1 MVMAKVGMSLNT
13 FVFPGVPVPNR
24 ARAIQNR
31 DRAFHPSFAGSSS
44 PSLYSPPFSIPTHFI
59 PSPQNNSTNNS
70 QISVPQPSHIPVPS
84 SSTPPSFITVREV
97 INNIPVTRIVMNP
110 DYVARFRNFVPLPQA
125 IPRFGVPGESA
136 FGLTEIP
143 RSLIPVP
150 VIAPVIPPVATLK
163 VLVGRPATPRFGLS
177 GTAAGRVLQIP
188 PMKKARISVA
198 LSPSNY
204 LIYAR
209 RRQLGTTSL
218 QLPPNAS
225 QKVEPLPPVG
235 LKPVPEVPAEAV
247 CPKARR
253 VRVRIP
259 APEVQLSKALG
270 KTVNAPRRDGR
281 QHMKHKKEFKTRRGS
296 KLVQVYPKQ
305 LVAVAAA
312 VELVEVVPVV
322 ESVAVN
328 NELQLVDAVSE
339 DESVDNIVKEV
350 LLVAEKKSKEKA
362 PLRRSARI
370 ASQTVRRSARLANL
384 K

>member
-1 MVMAKVGMSLNT
+1 
-13 FVFPGVPVPNR
+13 
-24 ARAIQNR
+24 
-31 DRAFHPSFAGSSS
+31 
-44 PSLYSPPFSIPTHFI
+44 
-59 PSPQNNSTNNS
+59 
-70 QISVPQPSHIPVPS
+70 
-84 SSTPPSFITVREV
+84 
-97 INNIPVTRIVMNP
+97 
-110 DYVARFRNFVPLPQA
+110 
-125 IPRFGVPGESA
+125 
-136 FGLTEIP
+136 
-143 RSLIPVP
+143 
-150 VIAPVIPPVATLK
+150 

-188 PMKKARISVA
+188 PVKKARISVA

-209 RRQLGTTSL
+209 RRQLGTISL

-225 QKVEPLPPVG
+225 HKVEPLPPVG

-247 CPKARR
+247 RPKARR

-305 LVAVAAA
+305 LVVVAAA

-339 DESVDNIVKEV
+339 DESVVNIVKEV
-350 LLVAEKKSKEKA
+350 LPVAEKKSEKKA

>member
-1 MVMAKVGMSLNT
+1 MT
-13 FVFPGVPVPNR
+13 PV
-24 ARAIQNR
+24 
-31 DRAFHPSFAGSSS
+31 
-44 PSLYSPPFSIPTHFI
+44 
-59 PSPQNNSTNNS
+59 
-70 QISVPQPSHIPVPS
+70 
-84 SSTPPSFITVREV
+84 
-97 INNIPVTRIVMNP
+97 
-110 DYVARFRNFVPLPQA
+110 
-125 IPRFGVPGESA
+125 
-136 FGLTEIP
+136 
-143 RSLIPVP
+143 
-150 VIAPVIPPVATLK
+150 
-163 VLVGRPATPRFGLS
+163 
-177 GTAAGRVLQIP
+177 
-188 PMKKARISVA
+188 KKARISVA
-198 LSPSNY
+198 REKLSPSNY

-209 RRQLGTTSL
+209 RRQLGTISL

-225 QKVEPLPPVG
+225 HKVEPLPPVG

-247 CPKARR
+247 RPKARR

-305 LVAVAAA
+305 LVVVAAA

-339 DESVDNIVKEV
+339 NESVVNIVKEV
-350 LLVAEKKSKEKA
+350 LPVAEKKSEKKA